1 MRKSITLLEVATLA
15 GVSTATVTR
24 VLRGDA
30 RVAGETRER
39 VQGILNSTGYQVN
52 AIAQSL
58 RTKRVA
64 TVAHI
69 LNSFFPNPFYTNVA
83 SGLQR
88 EATKYGYEVLTY
100 DAENSPK
107 VEREAVQAALR
118 RRSDSIIFTTPIK
131 AENVALATSAGVR
144 VVQVER
150 PTEAPSA
157 VVTVD
162 NYSGA
167 WEATDYLISL
177 GHRDITFI
185 GRRFSSDRDM
195 AGSVEAAR
203 LEGYLDAM
211 QKGQARSEVVLGE
224 YFISGQRE
232 FQALGRGYA
241 ERILAGPRVP
251 TAIFAASD
259 ILAAGVLQALY
270 AAQIR
275 VPDEVSVIG
284 FDDTYARALTPSLS
298 TVVVPMDEVGRMA
311 FRCAIVEPLEDNIR
325 LSTHLI
331 LRESTGKPL
340 PAEALASR
348 FARSSARGQG
358 IGQND

>member
-1 MRKSITLLEVATLA
+1 MRKSITLHEVATLA

-24 VLRGDA
+24 VLRGDV

-39 VQGILNSTGYQVN
+39 VQGMLNSTGYQVN
-52 AIAQSL
+52 TIAQSL

-162 NYSGA
+162 NYYGA

-185 GRRFSSDRDM
+185 GRRFSKRPGHGGLGQSHASRRLSRCHAKGPGPLRGCAGGVLISRTAGVPG
-195 AGSVEAAR
+195 AGSR
-203 LEGYLDAM
+203 LCRENIGWPEGPN
-211 QKGQARSEVVLGE
+211 GN
-224 YFISGQRE
+224 F
-232 FQALGRGYA
+232 RGL
-241 ERILAGPRVP
+241 RHFGSWCVAGPLCRTDP
-251 TAIFAASD
+251 
-259 ILAAGVLQALY
+259 
-270 AAQIR
+270 R
-275 VPDEVSVIG
+275 
-284 FDDTYARALTPSLS
+284 
-298 TVVVPMDEVGRMA
+298 
-311 FRCAIVEPLEDNIR
+311 
-325 LSTHLI
+325 
-331 LRESTGKPL
+331 
-340 PAEALASR
+340 SR
-348 FARSSARGQG
+348 
-358 IGQND
+358 